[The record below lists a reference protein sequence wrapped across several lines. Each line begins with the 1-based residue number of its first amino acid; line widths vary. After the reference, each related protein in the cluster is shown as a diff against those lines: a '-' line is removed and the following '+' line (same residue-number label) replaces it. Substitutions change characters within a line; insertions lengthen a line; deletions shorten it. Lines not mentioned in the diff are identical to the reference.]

1 MEKVSVIVPVY
12 NVEEYLEECLN
23 SIVNQSFKNLEIIV
37 VNDGSTDN
45 SYNIIRNFSEK
56 YKNIKVINQE
66 NSGLSEARNSGIKV
80 ATGKYIMFVDS
91 DDFLNLDMIEKMY
104 DKAEE
109 NKCSLI
115 ICDLMLYWS
124 KYKQKVYNNIKEDE
138 KKRYTSKELYEIFL
152 SNKMNCQVMNKLY
165 RKDIWEINNLFF
177 EKGAYYEDIIPTFKV
192 LDFYKEA
199 MFINE
204 PLYMYRMRE
213 GSITHSASNK
223 KVFDLVN
230 AINKAKEYAKF
241 NSGINH
247 NDFIKYEMSFDVNY
261 GLYVKS
267 LIKNLEDE
275 DFKINVN
282 KDLNL
287 NYSIFEVLLNK
298 NITLKTKLKFFIW
311 KLKRS

>member
-1 MEKVSVIVPVY
+1 
-12 NVEEYLEECLN
+12 
-23 SIVNQSFKNLEIIV
+23 
-37 VNDGSTDN
+37 
-45 SYNIIRNFSEK
+45 
-56 YKNIKVINQE
+56 
-66 NSGLSEARNSGIKV
+66 
-80 ATGKYIMFVDS
+80 
-91 DDFLNLDMIEKMY
+91 
-104 DKAEE
+104 
-109 NKCSLI
+109 
-115 ICDLMLYWS
+115 
-124 KYKQKVYNNIKEDE
+124 
-138 KKRYTSKELYEIFL
+138 
-152 SNKMNCQVMNKLY
+152 MNKLY
-165 RKDIWEINNLFF
+165 RRDIWEINNLFF

-223 KVFDLVN
+223 KVLDLVN
-230 AINKAKEYAKF
+230 SINKAKEYAKF
-241 NSGINH
+241 NSGIND
-247 NDFIKYEMSFDVNY
+247 NDFRKYEMSFDVNY